1 MLQHGRHG
9 SGASVG
15 MPALRHCVVVAV
27 GALALSTSSCTLVKP
42 VAGAI
47 VGPVVVMGRTGPLG
61 GCGCDDGRAILIFYG
76 AFAAAGA
83 VVGLVT
89 GVISDVQALTGDA
102 CDPCRNWYDPFATN
116 TSR

>member
-15 MPALRHCVVVAV
+15 MSALRHCVAVAV

-61 GCGCDDGRAILIFYG
+61 GCGCSDGRAILIFYG

>member
-1 MLQHGRHG
+1 
-9 SGASVG
+9 
-15 MPALRHCVVVAV
+15 MPAPRPCVVVAAC
-27 GALALSTSSCTLVKP
+27 ALALSTSSCTLVKP

-47 VGPVVVMGRTGPLG
+47 VGPVVVMGRTGPFG
-61 GCGCDDGRAILIFYG
+61 GCGCDDGRALLIFYG